1 MYLIMQNRIYILAT
15 TKRLR
20 QQPAVRRE
28 RLVAAAGESRRL
40 KPGASPKDWRRRLRL
55 CGLCSSSKYTH
66 SKSQKPTPRK
76 KREAYRLPYPLLR
89 RYFGTTKYGLSTPC
103 TKAARRTDIRL
114 HESRFATRS
123 NEPSSA
129 KTRRNTPASESSG
142 ISRHVLI
149 SAPPQSGHASA
160 SSCSH

>member
-1 MYLIMQNRIYILAT
+1 MSILQSTQTKAT

-28 RLVAAAGESRRL
+28 RLVAAAEGCVCAVCVLFPNTPAPNR
-40 KPGASPKDWRRRLRL
+40 K
-55 CGLCSSSKYTH
+55 TH
-66 SKSQKPTPRK
+66 PAKKEGQKS
-76 KREAYRLPYPLLR
+76 PYPRRR

-103 TKAARRTDIRL
+103 TEAARRTDIRL

-123 NEPSSA
+123 NDPSSA

-149 SAPPQSGHASA
+149 SAPPRSGHASA
-160 SSCSH
+160 PHPDTVQRTPPRFHSLSP

>member
-1 MYLIMQNRIYILAT
+1 MSILQSTQTKAT

-28 RLVAAAGESRRL
+28 RLVAAGVARVCAVCVLFQIHPPVQTNQKKEGQ
-40 KPGASPKDWRRRLRL
+40 
-55 CGLCSSSKYTH
+55 
-66 SKSQKPTPRK
+66 KS
-76 KREAYRLPYPLLR
+76 PYPRLR

-114 HESRFATRS
+114 HESRLATRS

-129 KTRRNTPASESSG
+129 KTRRNTPASQSSG

-149 SAPPQSGHASA
+149 SAPPRNGHASA
-160 SSCSH
+160 SSPYTAPHTPPRFRPPNPSP